1 VFPRLQ
7 LSDPLERW
15 AVGVADCVLAPLAAL
30 GRLRPRPA
38 AAGHPPHA
46 IRLIRLERIG
56 DLLMSL
62 GAIRA
67 VRERAPGAHIELVV
81 GSWNEPLARLI
92 PGVDRIETLDAPWL
106 ARSASYNGVGALIS
120 AALGWRRR
128 RVDLAINFEGDIRS
142 NLLLWLSG
150 APRRVG
156 FGMAGGGPLLTDCV
170 PYDTHAHVAVN
181 SLRLVDRALG
191 SAADAPTA
199 VSPRLDV
206 PAAARERAA
215 ALLRLEGAAGPII
228 GIHASG
234 GRQIKQWDPGRFAEV
249 AARLAQSH
257 AARIVLTGSTAD
269 RPDVDRLKAALPAGI
284 PASDL
289 AGDIDLVTLAGV
301 LERLTVFVTAD
312 TGPMHL
318 AAAVGTPI
326 VGIFGPSDP
335 MRWGPLD
342 PSARIVRI
350 DLPCS
355 PCSRIRRPP
364 TRCVGHVPDCLAG
377 IPANR
382 VYETVVFVLDE
393 LALRGSSHVR

>member
-15 AVGVADCVLAPLAAL
+15 AVGLADCVLAPVAGLR
-30 GRLRPRPA
+30 RLKPRPA
-38 AAGHPPHA
+38 APGPPRA
-46 IRLIRLERIG
+46 ILLIRLERIG

-67 VRERAPGAHIELVV
+67 VRERAPGARIDLVV
-81 GSWNEPLARLI
+81 GSWNESLAHLI
-92 PGVDRIETLDAPWL
+92 SGVDRIETLDASWL
-106 ARSASYNGVGALIS
+106 ARGASHAGAGKLVG

-128 RVDLAINFEGDIRS
+128 RFDLAINFEGDIRS
-142 NLLLWLSG
+142 NILMWVSG

-181 SLRLVDRALG
+181 SLRLVDRAFGPVL
-191 SAADAPTA
+191 DALTGVP
-199 VSPRLDV
+199 PRLTL

-215 ALLRLEGAAGPII
+215 ALLGLAEPNRPVV

-234 GRQIKQWDPGRFAEV
+234 GRQIKQWDPSRFAEV
-249 AARLAQSH
+249 AGRLVRSH
-257 AARIVLTGSTAD
+257 GARIVLTGSAAD
-269 RPDVDRLKAALPAGI
+269 RPDVDRLKGALPAGI
-284 PASDL
+284 QVSDL
-289 AGDIDLVTLAGV
+289 AGDFDLLTLGAI
-301 LERLTVFVTAD
+301 LERLTVFLTGD

-318 AAAVGTPI
+318 GAAVGTPI

-335 MRWGPLD
+335 TRWGPLD
-342 PSARIVRI
+342 PSARIMRI

-355 PCSRIRRPP
+355 PCNRIRRPP
-364 TRCVGHVPDCLAG
+364 TRCVGHVPDCLDR
-377 IPANR
+377 IPAGR
-382 VYETVVFVLDE
+382 VYETVVSVINGLNR
-393 LALRGSSHVR
+393 RGSDHGR